1 MVAIINEFS
10 LSAFSG
16 PLAFSG
22 PSLREIIFSNLEL
35 HLMEKE
41 VYAATAR
48 TSIPMYISG
57 TLTESINNAYSNLFL
72 DAPTGSIISG
82 EYDPQ
87 TIDVDEILSESNFEL
102 YQRIRF
108 LCAGN
113 SFQNNDFDYF
123 IKLLEDIITT
133 VYFLVKAKSKTD
145 YGVILINFIKLRF
158 PGPLLSSSRLT
169 FVQQNFDKIFATEL
183 AEQTDDVFVKAR
195 NITNKFEEVRK
206 APIFKKLHKFAM
218 FILSSC
224 LFEKAGI
231 DFDLFRYSKLEAE
244 YIKKDH
250 SNYIDFVHCMMDTT
264 VFICERGQQ
273 CMLTGSMDPI
283 LHCQSTYEAWFA
295 KVAKLK
301 LDALVLGNPDPHL
314 VDPFNFLADLED
326 TIEKGDAIYRHAVAL
341 GEFEKKTIR
350 GLLSELK
357 LIKCN
362 ETTKRASMKLR
373 KSPFA
378 LLIYGGSGVAK
389 SKFTEML
396 FFQYGKLRKLQVSSE
411 FMYTRN
417 SNDPFWSGFRSYQ
430 WCGLLDDVAFM
441 HPNKAVNGDPS
452 MMEVIQVINNIA
464 LVPNQ
469 ASLEDKGK
477 TPVKFNL

>member
-1 MVAIINEFS
+1 
-10 LSAFSG
+10 
-16 PLAFSG
+16 
-22 PSLREIIFSNLEL
+22 
-35 HLMEKE
+35 
-41 VYAATAR
+41 
-48 TSIPMYISG
+48 
-57 TLTESINNAYSNLFL
+57 
-72 DAPTGSIISG
+72 
-82 EYDPQ
+82 
-87 TIDVDEILSESNFEL
+87 
-102 YQRIRF
+102 
-108 LCAGN
+108 
-113 SFQNNDFDYF
+113 
-123 IKLLEDIITT
+123 
-133 VYFLVKAKSKTD
+133 
-145 YGVILINFIKLRF
+145 
-158 PGPLLSSSRLT
+158 
-169 FVQQNFDKIFATEL
+169 
-183 AEQTDDVFVKAR
+183 
-195 NITNKFEEVRK
+195 
-206 APIFKKLHKFAM
+206 
-218 FILSSC
+218 
-224 LFEKAGI
+224 
-231 DFDLFRYSKLEAE
+231 
-244 YIKKDH
+244 
-250 SNYIDFVHCMMDTT
+250 
-264 VFICERGQQ
+264 
-273 CMLTGSMDPI
+273 MLTGSMDPI

-362 ETTKRASMKLR
+362 ETTKRAAMKLR

-477 TPVKFNL
+477 TPVKFEFVMATTNAKNLNAMHYFSSPLAAQRRLPFIIDLVPKKEFSIDGQGLMIDSAKLPVTEEGHYPNFWDIVVSKVVPENRER